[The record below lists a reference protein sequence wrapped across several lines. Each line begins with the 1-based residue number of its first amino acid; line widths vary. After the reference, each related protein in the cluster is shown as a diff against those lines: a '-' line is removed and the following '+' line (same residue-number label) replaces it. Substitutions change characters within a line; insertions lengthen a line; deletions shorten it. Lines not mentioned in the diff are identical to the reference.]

1 MWVAELVL
9 SIIVAALFVGLLILI
24 LKPGKEE
31 KKGITA
37 IVFLF
42 LALFLPI
49 WAGGIWL
56 GPMGPA
62 VFGMYFLPFLLIGL
76 GVALLLA
83 AVAPLRKSPASD
95 QMSYET
101 GPEYT
106 FGPFFL
112 AFVITF
118 LLVIFLGYF
127 FA

>member
-1 MWVAELVL
+1 MWVTELIL
-9 SIIVAALFVGLLILI
+9 SLVVAALFVGLLILI
-24 LKPGKEE
+24 LKPSQKEH
-31 KKGITA
+31 KGIMT

-83 AVAPLRKSPASD
+83 AVSPPRRSTAPS
-95 QMSYET
+95 QTSYET

-106 FGPFFL
+106 FGPFFI
-112 AFVITF
+112 AFAITF
-118 LLVIFLGYF
+118 LLVIFLGYL